1 MWSCS
6 SCSCSLKYHSRQKGT
21 FGSSNCW
28 LQWRLIT
35 CTWYVGVKEYFQK
48 TLSIFRSL
56 VAQSLFWYRVLI
68 FQVARR
74 YFCSVKRLTKT
85 MSRFIL
91 LCIQKVSTVIWKFTC
106 AYQFIVHIYY
116 LMFIWKYVFIS
127 SNYIKGGEPVTCKG
141 EFTASG
147 VHKQFGI
154 SFKTPKYPNQS
165 IREDVRVRRVSKK
178 LKAPLFQIR
187 RVLLH

>member
-1 MWSCS
+1 M
-6 SCSCSLKYHSRQKGT
+6 
-21 FGSSNCW
+21 
-28 LQWRLIT
+28 I
-35 CTWYVGVKEYFQK
+35 K
-48 TLSIFRSL
+48 TLCIPFF
-56 VAQSLFWYRVLI
+56 V

-91 LCIQKVSTVIWKFTC
+91 LCIQKVSTIIWKLTC
-106 AYQFIVHIYY
+106 AYLFILHY
-116 LMFIWKYVFIS
+116 LMKKWKYVFIS

-165 IREDVRVRRVSKK
+165 IREDVRVSRNLMYTVKIYRAQFNSNTTPPSPLK
-178 LKAPLFQIR
+178 LMF
-187 RVLLH
+187 